1 MRLAFTDEQD
11 SLRDTVRAFL
21 RATCPE
27 SEVRRLMDTD
37 AGFDA
42 GVWTRF
48 ADLGVCG
55 LTVPERLGGA
65 GYSFVELGVVLEEL
79 GASLACL
86 PFLSSV
92 VLAQSL
98 LMAIDDDGAQ
108 SRWMPG
114 LASGVVRGTVAFAE
128 GSGGWDG
135 RGITTLAVRDG
146 ERWRLD
152 GAKTFV
158 LDGHTA
164 DLVLVLA
171 ETDAD
176 GLSVFA
182 VEPDAP
188 GVTRS
193 VLETMDQTRKQ
204 ASIELAGTPAVL
216 VGTPGSGAAA
226 LATMGDSAAIALA
239 VEAVGGASA
248 VLEEAVEYAK
258 VRVQFGR
265 PIGSFQAIKH
275 RCADMLLRV
284 ESARSAAYH
293 AIWAASESSGEGD
306 TDELRIA
313 ASMAKAY
320 CTEAYAWAAAENIQ
334 IHGGI
339 GFTWEHSAH
348 LYFKRATSSRLLFG
362 DPVEHR
368 ARLADLI
375 GI

>member
-1 MRLAFTDEQD
+1 MRLAFTEEQD

-21 RATCPE
+21 RDKSPQT
-27 SEVRRLMDTD
+27 EVRRLMDSEV
-37 AGFDA
+37 GFDP
-42 GVWTRF
+42 GVW
-48 ADLGVCG
+48 AQLGDLGVCG
-55 LTVPERLGGA
+55 LTVPENLGGA
-65 GYSFVELGVVLEEL
+65 GYTFVELGVVLEEL

-86 PFLSSV
+86 PFFSSV
-92 VLAQSL
+92 VLTQSL
-98 LMAIDDDGAQ
+98 LMALDDPGAH
-108 SRWMPG
+108 SRWLPG
-114 LASGVVRGTVAFAE
+114 LASGATRGTVAFAE
-128 GSGGWDG
+128 HSGGWDG
-135 RGITTLAVRDG
+135 HGIATNAVPDG
-146 ERWRLD
+146 ARWRLD

-158 LDGHTA
+158 FDGHTA

-171 ETDAD
+171 ETGG

-188 GVTRS
+188 GLTRS
-193 VLETMDQTRKQ
+193 ALETMDQTRKQ
-204 ASIELAGTPAVL
+204 AGIALSGTPAIL
-216 VGTPGSGAAA
+216 VGAPGAGSAA
-226 LATMGDSAAIALA
+226 LARMSELAAVALA
-239 VEAVGGASA
+239 TETVGGARA
-248 VLEEAVEYAK
+248 VLDEAVEYAK
-258 VRVQFGR
+258 IRVQFGR

-293 AIWAASESSGEGD
+293 ALWAATEDAAGEGA
-306 TDELRIA
+306 DELRIA

-320 CTEAYAWAAAENIQ
+320 CTEAFAWAAAENIQ

-348 LYFKRATSSRLLFG
+348 LYFKRATSSQLLFG